1 MLLGNLLDYDQKF
14 YLLLFL
20 LLLDNFLQL
29 FSLLLWQD
37 SWDSLNFLKLC
48 ISLLRRQNEVIA
60 TSCCLVAIV
69 FTGKVEFDLSTN
81 IFSTSI
87 SMRSRK
93 IPKNSRYSAMN
104 CQRSSPSA
112 VSPFRCI
119 LVVIFPLYL
128 SFYLIF
134 FQDIKISLFLHRAA
148 SMFQSNGTELLKN
161 VNNSHLLL
169 RLLLA
174 QSIKHK
180 FWAFKSESL
189 VNFQNS
195 ISINFLHCFIKFSD
209 IQIFI
214 SETWESQ
221 FVALTPA
228 DDPRWYLDQWK
239 LLVVRAWAYRRSILG
254 SCTLSVC
261 NHCPSRS
268 DSEYRS
274 F

>member
-1 MLLGNLLDYDQKF
+1 MCIVGVVHREFELWRGTRGFRHAKIEKKCEMLLGNLLDYDQKI
-14 YLLLFL
+14 YLLFFL

-48 ISLLRRQNEVIA
+48 ISLLWRQNEVIA
-60 TSCCLVAIV
+60 TSGCLVAIV

-81 IFSTSI
+81 KFSSSI

-93 IPKNSRYSAMN
+93 MPKNSRYSAMN

-148 SMFQSNGTELLKN
+148 SMFHSIGTELLKN
-161 VNNSHLLL
+161 VNKSFVAQLLV
-169 RLLLA
+169 A

-189 VNFQNS
+189 VKFQNS

-209 IQIFI
+209 IQHFI

-221 FVALTPA
+221 FVAPTPA
-228 DDPRWYLDQWK
+228 DGPRWYSDQ
-239 LLVVRAWAYRRSILG
+239 
-254 SCTLSVC
+254 
-261 NHCPSRS
+261 
-268 DSEYRS
+268 
-274 F
+274 